1 MARSKSPDAEME
13 SQTEWHL
20 LEGVNNARAFRTL
33 QKVFKTVRAL
43 WVDEVFSQALT
54 GLELLCLRER

>member
-43 WVDEVFSQALT
+43 SVDEVFSQAFT
-54 GLELLCLRER
+54 V